1 MGFDGGETKIRV
13 DLYLFPK
20 LFNYSKHFVVYRI
33 VQCTLYSVH
42 SIGTTD
48 TFTIILLFYHGITV
62 TQKHTLVS
70 IGKFSFS
77 EEIEGGLDSN
87 VIYKDRHPCS

>member
-48 TFTIILLFYHGITV
+48 TFTIILLCYNGITI
-62 TQKHTLVS
+62 TQ
-70 IGKFSFS
+70 
-77 EEIEGGLDSN
+77 
-87 VIYKDRHPCS
+87 